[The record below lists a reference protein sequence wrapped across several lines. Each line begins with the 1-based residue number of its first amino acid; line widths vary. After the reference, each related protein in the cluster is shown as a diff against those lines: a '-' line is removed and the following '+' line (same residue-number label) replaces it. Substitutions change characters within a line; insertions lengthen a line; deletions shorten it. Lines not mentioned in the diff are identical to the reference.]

1 MSNLLFIH
9 KQRLVIVRDRL
20 PRIVS
25 KSERRKLRKK
35 KRLRRERAWDS
46 LTNTSSK
53 IKTFD
58 DLSNKQKDVSRWLQS
73 EELTIK
79 MILEMAEKRT
89 AASAGK
95 EDEKDFRKVLESM
108 ETRSKKM
115 EQLKTWTRRVYKWW
129 KEIEKNEKMK
139 LEEKL
144 LSRTSI
150 RLSISRELIETS
162 SLPLLQMP
170 AVRTSLSEL
179 KRTYKNVQNLLRMN
193 TLDMPVR
200 AEQLHFENLV
210 CFVC

>member
-1 MSNLLFIH
+1 M
-9 KQRLVIVRDRL
+9 IVRDRL

-73 EELTIK
+73 EELTVK

-115 EQLKTWTRRVYKWW
+115 ERLKVL
-129 KEIEKNEKMK
+129 KN
-139 LEEKL
+139 
-144 LSRTSI
+144 
-150 RLSISRELIETS
+150 
-162 SLPLLQMP
+162 
-170 AVRTSLSEL
+170 
-179 KRTYKNVQNLLRMN
+179 
-193 TLDMPVR
+193 
-200 AEQLHFENLV
+200 
-210 CFVC
+210 

>member
-1 MSNLLFIH
+1 M
-9 KQRLVIVRDRL
+9 IVRDRL